1 MGINNN
7 PHVSEKAPV
16 MLKTKCT
23 AKLINAK
30 IPKNFPSKSKCI
42 ENVP

>member
-23 AKLINAK
+23 AKLINVK
-30 IPKNFPSKSKCI
+30 IAKNFPSKRECT